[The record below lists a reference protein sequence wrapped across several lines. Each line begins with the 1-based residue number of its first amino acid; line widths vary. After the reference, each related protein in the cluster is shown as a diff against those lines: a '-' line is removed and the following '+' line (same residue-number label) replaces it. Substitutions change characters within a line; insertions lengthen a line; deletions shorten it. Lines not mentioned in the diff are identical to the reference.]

1 MTRRWDRAFALAL
14 AIVFA
19 AAGYMAL
26 AWSEIARLFPLAVAL
41 PGLILALLAIVLPPR
56 TEPVERADEDELP
69 GPERARRTAITIA
82 WILGL
87 FAAVYLLGFLISI
100 PLGAVAY
107 MRIVGGERWATTV
120 AVAAGCWA
128 LIYGLFDRLLHVP
141 LPRGEIMRLLF
152 PDL

>member
-19 AAGYMAL
+19 VAAYLAL
-26 AWSEIARLFPLAVAL
+26 AWSEIARLFPLAVAV
-41 PGLILALLAIVLPPR
+41 PGLVLALLAMVLPAR
-56 TEPVERADEDELP
+56 TEPAEPDEEELP
-69 GPERARRTAITIA
+69 GRELVRRTAITIA

-87 FAAVYLLGFLISI
+87 FVAVYLLGFLISI
-100 PLGAVAY
+100 PLGAITY
-107 MRIVGGERWATTV
+107 MRIIGRERWRTTL

-128 LIYGLFDRLLHVP
+128 FIYALFDRLLHVP
-141 LPRGEIMRLLF
+141 LPRGELVRLFF

>member
-19 AAGYMAL
+19 AAAFMAL
-26 AWSEIARLFPLAVAL
+26 AWSEIARLFPLAVAV

-56 TEPVERADEDELP
+56 TEAADPDDEEELP
-69 GPERARRTAITIA
+69 RRELVRRTAITIA
-82 WILGL
+82 WVLGF

-107 MRIVGGERWATTV
+107 MRIIGRERWVTAL
-120 AVAAGCWA
+120 AVAAACWA
-128 LIYGLFDRLLHVP
+128 LIFLLFDRLLHVP
-141 LPRGEIMRLLF
+141 LPKGELLRMLF

>member
-14 AIVFA
+14 AVVFA
-19 AAGYMAL
+19 VAAYLAL
-26 AWSEIARLFPLAVAL
+26 SWSEIARLFPLAVAV
-41 PGLILALLAIVLPPR
+41 PGLILALLAIVLPAR
-56 TEPVERADEDELP
+56 TEPAEPDEEELP
-69 GPERARRTAITIA
+69 RRELVRRTALTIA
-82 WILGL
+82 WILGF

-107 MRIVGGERWATTV
+107 MRVIGSERWTTTS

-128 LIYGLFDRLLHVP
+128 FIYALFDRLLHVP
-141 LPRGEIMRLLF
+141 LPRGELVRLFF

>member
-1 MTRRWDRAFALAL
+1 MTRRWDRAFALVL
-14 AIVFA
+14 AVVFA
-19 AAGYMAL
+19 VAASMAL

-56 TEPVERADEDELP
+56 TEPADLDEEELP
-69 GPERARRTAITIA
+69 GRELVRRAAMTIA
-82 WILGL
+82 WILGF

-107 MRIVGGERWATTV
+107 MRLIGRERWPITLGM
-120 AVAAGCWA
+120 AAGCWA
-128 LIYGLFDRLLHVP
+128 FIYGLFDRLLHVP
-141 LPRGEIMRLLF
+141 LPKGELVRLVF